1 LKELELAADLL
12 GEGLK
17 SLEGVA
23 DSSEIDFKGF
33 EVDFGSVANGAR
45 SLEVR
50 RKRVESLY
58 G

>member
-23 DSSEIDFKGF
+23 DSSEIDFKGL
-33 EVDFGSVANGAR
+33 EVDFDSVANGAR
-45 SLEVR
+45 SPEVR
-50 RKRVESLY
+50 RKRVESL
-58 G
+58 